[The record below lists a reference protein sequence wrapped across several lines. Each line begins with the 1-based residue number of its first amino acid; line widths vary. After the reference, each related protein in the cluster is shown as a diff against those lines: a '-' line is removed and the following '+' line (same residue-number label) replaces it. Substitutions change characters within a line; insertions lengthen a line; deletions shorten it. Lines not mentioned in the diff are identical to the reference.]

1 MRRFLKSN
9 ILSANL
15 LCCCCLSVVEPSQ
28 TRKAGIFR
36 IVFRLTLSRF
46 IWMCANVGRFSPVV
60 LSNCTRSCARQP
72 RSSAPTSDFQRFS
85 KDPSPTKWLSEKSQC
100 FCPSTRRRRI
110 DLTKMAIW
118 ILRNY
123 FMHGYTFLNAI
134 FTEMKTQEK
143 RNIILIFW
151 DGSINEMF

>member
-36 IVFRLTLSRF
+36 IVFRWTLSRF

-72 RSSAPTSDFQRFS
+72 RSSAPTSDFHWFS
-85 KDPSPTKWLSEKSQC
+85 KDPSPTKWLSENSRC

-110 DLTKMAIW
+110 FWGKMNH
-118 ILRNY
+118 LFNP
-123 FMHGYTFLNAI
+123 FLSHCSFQMFVLKGPKAYESQSPSARAYSSTWEQI
-134 FTEMKTQEK
+134 FK
-143 RNIILIFW
+143 
-151 DGSINEMF
+151 